1 MRKQLVDSAHQ
12 TGVVLFIA
20 LVALVVMSLAA
31 VALIR
36 SVDTNTVIAGN
47 LSFKQSAVLA
57 SDSGA
62 EAAFDWL
69 GSVSAAGNLAS
80 LNNNVAAQGYYATI
94 PDLKEP
100 VDPAKIYL
108 DDPVSLRSNA
118 TWASSV
124 ALPLTPDRNQINYII
139 ERMCLQ
145 EREPKPADG
154 TLHCLFGAETPTPD
168 LSDPNYQADAA
179 VPNEPSPIY
188 RVTVRVQGPK
198 NTVSYTQA
206 YAY

>member
-1 MRKQLVDSAHQ
+1 MRKQLAHNTHQ
-12 TGVVLFIA
+12 NGVVLFIA

-47 LSFKQSAVLA
+47 LAFKQSALLA
-57 SDSGA
+57 SDSGS

-69 GSVSAAGNLAS
+69 DGISSAGNLAL
-80 LNNNVAAQGYYATI
+80 LNNNQLGQGYHATI
-94 PDLKEP
+94 PDLKDP
-100 VDPAKIYL
+100 VDPTRIYL
-108 DDPVSLRSNA
+108 DDPAVLRDDTTWDDSVS
-118 TWASSV
+118 
-124 ALPLTPDRNQINYII
+124 LPLTTDSNQINYII

-145 EREPKPADG
+145 NREPSPSDG
-154 TLHCLFGAETPTPD
+154 TLHCLFGAEPLPPD
-168 LSDPNYQADAA
+168 ITDPNYNQAAN
-179 VPNEPSPIY
+179 VPNVPSPIY